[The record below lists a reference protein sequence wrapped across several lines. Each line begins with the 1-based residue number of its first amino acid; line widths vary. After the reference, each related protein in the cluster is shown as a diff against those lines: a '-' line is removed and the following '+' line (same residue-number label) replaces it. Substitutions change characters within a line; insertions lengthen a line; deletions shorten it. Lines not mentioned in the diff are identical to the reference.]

1 MPDVPVEVM
10 LWDCDGVLQHGHF
23 DWRERLDRTV
33 APGFARKVF
42 EAELPALRGERSLRA
57 VLGEL
62 LERENRSG
70 RLPVTIE
77 DLLGIWE
84 QFDLDLEAI
93 ALVDEVRG
101 LGVRCLLATNQQDHR
116 VRFMRE
122 VHGYDDLVDGA
133 YWSSEVG
140 AMKPDPAFFEH
151 ILDDLGVPADRIGF
165 VDDVPANVESAQS
178 LGIRAVH
185 HRPASG
191 AAGLRRALHPLLPAL
206 ADDVPHRPGPHA

>member
-1 MPDVPVEVM
+1 MPDVAVEVM
-10 LWDCDGVLQHGHF
+10 LWDCDGVLQHGLF

-33 APGFARKVF
+33 GPGFARKVF

-57 VLGEL
+57 VLRDL
-62 LERENRSG
+62 LEQENRSR

-84 QFDLDLEAI
+84 QFDLDLQAI
-93 ALVDEVRG
+93 GLVEEVRR

-122 VHGYDDLVDGA
+122 VHGYDDIVDGA

-151 ILDDLGVPADRIGF
+151 ILDDLAVPADRVGF
-165 VDDVPANVESAQS
+165 VDDVRANVESAQS
-178 LGIRAVH
+178 LGIRGVH
-185 HRPASG
+185 HVPASG
-191 AAGLRRALHPLLPAL
+191 AAGLRRALHPLVPAL
-206 ADDVPHRPGPHA
+206 AGTLHQPDP

>member
-1 MPDVPVEVM
+1 MTDVPVEVM
-10 LWDCDGVLQHGHF
+10 LWDCDGVLQHGHV

-42 EAELPALRGERSLRA
+42 EAEQPALRGERSLRA
-57 VLGEL
+57 VLGDL
-62 LERENRSG
+62 LEQENRSG
-70 RLPVTIE
+70 RPTVTIE

-84 QFDLDLEAI
+84 QFDLDLEAV
-93 ALVDEVRG
+93 ALVEEVRR

-116 VRFMRE
+116 VRLMRE
-122 VHGYDDLVDGA
+122 VHGYDDIADGA

-165 VDDVPANVESAQS
+165 VDDVPANVEAAHS

-185 HRPASG
+185 HEPTSG
-191 AAGLRRALHPLLPAL
+191 AEGLRRALRPLVPAL
-206 ADDVPHRPGPHA
+206 AGSPTRPDPSA

>member
-1 MPDVPVEVM
+1 MTDVPVEVM
-10 LWDCDGVLQHGHF
+10 LWDCDGVLQHGHV

-57 VLGEL
+57 VLADLVEQ
-62 LERENRSG
+62 ESRSG
-70 RLPVTIE
+70 RLPVTVE

-84 QFDLDLEAI
+84 QFDLDLEAV
-93 ALVDEVRG
+93 ALVEEVRR

-122 VHGYDDLVDGA
+122 VHGYDDIVDGA

-140 AMKPDPAFFEH
+140 SMKPDPAFFEH
-151 ILDDLGVPADRIGF
+151 ILDDLGVPADRVGF
-165 VDDVPANVESAQS
+165 VDDVPANVESAHS

-185 HRPASG
+185 HEPTSG
-191 AAGLRRALHPLLPAL
+191 AAGLRRVLRPLVSAL
-206 ADDVPHRPGPHA
+206 AEDSPHRPEKRA

>member
-62 LERENRSG
+62 LEQENRSG

-84 QFDLDLEAI
+84 QFDLDLDAI
-93 ALVDEVRG
+93 AVVDEVRR

-116 VRFMRE
+116 VQHMRE
-122 VHGYDDLVDGA
+122 VRGYDDLVDGS
-133 YWSSEVG
+133 YYSSELG
-140 AMKPDPAFFEH
+140 AMKPDPEFFQR
-151 ILDDLGVPADRIGF
+151 ILEDLDLPADRVGF
-165 VDDVPANVESAQS
+165 VDDVPANVEAALSV
-178 LGIRAVH
+178 GIRAVRH
-185 HRPASG
+185 DPVSG
-191 AAGLRRALHPLLPAL
+191 AAGLVEDLVPL
-206 ADDVPHRPGPHA
+206 VPGLGEAP